1 MDKENR
7 AFRKARI
14 TKSLQSDVFIFDE
27 GEIVQIEASG
37 NSSYHVIKNVF
48 GEWIF
53 EDADFLNLYEWEYLD
68 VPSYSEKIRAE
79 YDRLCQKQLDKNADY
94 GDSAFEDVN
103 VLGEKIPAMT
113 SCLSRMADKL
123 KRLQSTDLKV
133 DESIDDTLNDLVG
146 YIVIRNILKAQ
157 RVERT

>member
-14 TKSLQSDVFIFDE
+14 TKVLLNSPSRFEVGDVID
-27 GEIVQIEASG
+27 ILKIYD
-37 NSSYHVIKNVF
+37 SSYTTRACNGMEHAYENNSFPKF
-48 GEWIF
+48 
-53 EDADFLNLYEWEYLD
+53 YEWEYLD
-68 VPSYSEKIRAE
+68 VPSYSDKIKAE
-79 YDRLCQKQLDKNADY
+79 YDRLCQKQLDKNQDY

-103 VLGEKIPAMT
+103 VLGENIPAMT

-146 YIVIRNILKAQ
+146 YIVIRNILNK
-157 RVERT
+157 EGK